1 MHGRKDRWVAALMLL
16 GALSAAPAAALAA
29 DTAVAPAKVR
39 TLCQN
44 CHGENGVAVI
54 PGAANLSGQQK
65 EYLRGQLRAF
75 RSGSRQDPQM
85 SIVAKTLTDAEIES
99 LADWY
104 SGIKVTIEMPGK

>member
-1 MHGRKDRWVAALMLL
+1 MHGRKDRWVAASMLL

-29 DTAVAPAKVR
+29 DTAAAPAKVR

-99 LADWY
+99 LAD
-104 SGIKVTIEMPGK
+104 